1 MPRYFEDLEVGD
13 GFESPGRTITE
24 ADVVS
29 FAAISGDQEALDFT
43 TGEAGLPPL
52 VPELLIM
59 IMSSGLGS
67 GPLPRRPRCSPSW
80 CSICRIRLPVR
91 VGDTIRCRIR
101 VAGKRPMKDG
111 GVIVEQRQMVNQ
123 RGDVVQEAEY
133 KLLVARRPQG
143 VTAMSPGL
151 RRPRRPMSVR
161 HCREAGRP

>member
-29 FAAISGDQEALDFT
+29 FAAISGDQELLDFT
-43 TGEAGLPPL
+43 GGDPGLPPA

-59 IMSSGLGS
+59 VVSSGLGFRA
-67 GPLPRRPRCSPSW
+67 PAETPQVLAFMVFDLH
-80 CSICRIRLPVR
+80 IRLPVR

-101 VAGKRPMKDG
+101 VAGKRSMKDG
-111 GVIVEQRQMVNQ
+111 GVIVEQRQMLNQ

-133 KLLVARRPQG
+133 KLLVARRP
-143 VTAMSPGL
+143 
-151 RRPRRPMSVR
+151 
-161 HCREAGRP
+161 RE

>member
-29 FAAISGDQEALDFT
+29 FAAISGDQEPLDFT
-43 TGEAGLPPL
+43 TGEAGLPPV

-59 IMSSGLGS
+59 IMSSGLGFRA
-67 GPLPRRPRCSPSW
+67 PAETPQVLAFMVFDLY
-80 CSICRIRLPVR
+80 IHLPVR
-91 VGDTIRCRIR
+91 VGDTLRCRIR

-111 GVIVEQRQMVNQ
+111 GVIVEQRQMLNQ

-133 KLLVARRPQG
+133 KLLVARRP
-143 VTAMSPGL
+143 
-151 RRPRRPMSVR
+151 R
-161 HCREAGRP
+161 

>member
-24 ADVVS
+24 ADVIS

-59 IMSSGLGS
+59 ILSSGLGFRA
-67 GPLPRRPRCSPSW
+67 PAETPQVLAFMVFDLY
-80 CSICRIRLPVR
+80 IHLPVY
-91 VGDTIRCRIR
+91 VGDTLRCRIR

-111 GVIVEQRQMVNQ
+111 GVIVEQRQMLNQ

-133 KLLVARRPQG
+133 KLLVARRP
-143 VTAMSPGL
+143 
-151 RRPRRPMSVR
+151 
-161 HCREAGRP
+161 RE